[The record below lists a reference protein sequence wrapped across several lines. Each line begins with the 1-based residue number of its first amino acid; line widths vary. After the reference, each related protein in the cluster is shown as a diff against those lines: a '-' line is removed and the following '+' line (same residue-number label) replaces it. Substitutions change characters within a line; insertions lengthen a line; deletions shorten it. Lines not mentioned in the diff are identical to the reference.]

1 MFRLLFTFVK
11 AFSVSFIFS
20 QLFLAINL
28 DIFTSVSF
36 SLTISS
42 SLGSSL
48 LYFAVLTIFLCS
60 FLTFVG
66 GGWVPP
72 INERGLPSIDLFVLV
87 ICEDKSELTIGDSGV
102 VGDRSAHVS
111 QP

>member
-1 MFRLLFTFVK
+1 MVDLE
-11 AFSVSFIFS
+11 
-20 QLFLAINL
+20 
-28 DIFTSVSF
+28 
-36 SLTISS
+36 S
-42 SLGSSL
+42 SLCSL
-48 LYFAVLTIFLCS
+48 RH
-60 FLTFVG
+60 VG
-66 GGWVPP
+66 GGWIPP